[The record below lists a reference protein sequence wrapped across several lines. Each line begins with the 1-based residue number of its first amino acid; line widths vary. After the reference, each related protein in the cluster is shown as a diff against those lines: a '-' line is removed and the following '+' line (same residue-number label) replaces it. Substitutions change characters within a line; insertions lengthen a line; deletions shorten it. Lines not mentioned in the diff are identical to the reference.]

1 VTMPIPDFQTC
12 FLPVLQ
18 YLADG
23 VERSNQEIYS
33 AMEEEFNLSEIEKNE
48 LLPSGKQRV
57 FTNRV
62 AWAKSHLKQAGLL
75 SSPRR
80 GFYQITPQGE
90 QIAKTRKERI
100 NIAFLNKYDSFVQF
114 RSRKKEDRKNLDSGE
129 APPEGRTPEEDIESG
144 MEALNERLKQDL
156 IASLKNCSPRF
167 FEGIVIDLLL
177 AMGYGGSRQEAG
189 RLTGKGSDGGIDGI
203 INEDKL
209 GLDVIYVQAKRWN
222 NAIGRPEVQ
231 QFAGALQGNR
241 AKKGIYIT
249 TSTFTREAQDFA
261 QNIDSKVILIDGQ
274 KMADLMIEHDVGV
287 ASVQIFKIKKIDSDY
302 FLEE

>member
-1 VTMPIPDFQTC
+1 MAIPDFQSC
-12 FLPVLQ
+12 FLPVLH

-23 VERSNQEIYS
+23 AERSNEEINS
-33 AMEEEFNLSEIEKNE
+33 ALEMHFALSEQEKNE

-80 GFYQITPQGE
+80 GYYQITPQGE
-90 QIAKTRKERI
+90 QVAKTRKERI

-114 RSRKKEDRKNLDSGE
+114 RSRKKEGRKNHDLGE
-129 APPEGRTPEEDIESG
+129 DQPEGRTPEEDIESG
-144 MEALNERLKQDL
+144 MEALNQRLKQDL
-156 IASLKNCSPRF
+156 LASLKNCSPRF
-167 FEGIVIDLLL
+167 FESIVIDLLL

-209 GLDVIYVQAKRWN
+209 GLDVIYIQAKRWN

-249 TSTFTREAQDFA
+249 TSAFTREALDFA
-261 QNIDSKVILIDGQ
+261 QQIDSKVILIDGQ